1 MQRRIPRA
9 QVMDRLNM
17 GQLPQTISN
26 PSATTLTPP
35 RLLLLWLGATF
46 LGAVLILSDLLQL
59 DGLHL
64 TQARLIIG
72 RDFLNVW
79 SGGNLALHGEL
90 ATLYD
95 YQAYMAWQASI
106 FGPLDPYN
114 YSYPPH
120 SLFLAMPFAML
131 PYPLALALWTL
142 LGATFFMWAA
152 RPYLPDTLSL
162 AHAILT
168 PAAIVN
174 IWAGHYGFLI
184 GGLWLLYFHY
194 LDRFPGRS
202 GAVAGLL
209 TLKPHL
215 GLLIA
220 LTMVS
225 RRKLRPILIASA
237 VALSLIGLSILM
249 FGGDLWRTWLVETSA
264 LQTRIMTASG
274 PKFYYFMMPSA
285 YIALRAAPTALAF
298 MTQAG
303 FAVTALTLFWKA
315 RDARAQDLAFVS
327 ASATAVIM
335 PYIFNY
341 DLTVCSLGFAILLF
355 GRWETLNTSEKV
367 ALWFAFAAPLLVMAF
382 NPIGPIALLA
392 GLFVQVRHTT
402 GRNGQAIAPKF
413 GWQRWQGRARAS

>member
-1 MQRRIPRA
+1 MQRRIPRV

-17 GQLPQTISN
+17 GQSPQNSSI

-35 RLLLLWLGATF
+35 RLLLLWLGAAF

-59 DGLHL
+59 DGLRL

-79 SGGNLALHGEL
+79 SGGHLALQGQL

-131 PYPLALALWTL
+131 PYPLALAIWTL
-142 LGATFFMWAA
+142 LGAGFFMWAA

-162 AHAILT
+162 AHAVLT

-220 LTMVS
+220 LTMLV
-225 RRKLRPILIASA
+225 RKKTRPILIASA

-264 LQTRIMTASG
+264 LQTQIMTALG

-285 YIALRAAPTALAF
+285 YIALREAPALAF
-298 MTQAG
+298 MVQTA
-303 FAVTALTLFWKA
+303 FAIAALALFWKA

-355 GRWETLNTSEKV
+355 GRWETLTTGEKIT
-367 ALWFAFAAPLLVMAF
+367 LWFAFAAPLLVMAF
-382 NPIGPIALLA
+382 NPIGPVALLA
-392 GLFVQVRHTT
+392 GLFIQVCHAT
-402 GRNGQAIAPKF
+402 GRNGEPIAPSF
-413 GWQRWQGRARAS
+413 GWQKWRERAHS

>member
-17 GQLPQTISN
+17 GQSPQNVSIV
-26 PSATTLTPP
+26 PA
-35 RLLLLWLGATF
+35 RLASSHLLILWLGATF
-46 LGAVLILSDLLQL
+46 LGTVLILSDLLQL
-59 DGLHL
+59 DGLRL
-64 TQARLIIG
+64 TQARLIVG

-79 SGGNLALHGEL
+79 SGGRLAQDGQL

-120 SLFLAMPFAML
+120 SLFLAMPFATL
-131 PYPLALALWTL
+131 PYPLALAIWTL
-142 LGATFFMWAA
+142 LGTAFFMWAA
-152 RPYLPDTLSL
+152 RAYIPDTLSL
-162 AHAILT
+162 THAILT

-220 LTMVS
+220 LTMLL
-225 RRKLRPILIASA
+225 RKKIRPILIACA

-264 LQTRIMTASG
+264 LQTRIMTAPG

-285 YIALRAAPTALAF
+285 YIALREAPASLAF
-298 MTQAG
+298 MAQTG
-303 FAVTALTLFWKA
+303 FAIAALALFWKA

-355 GRWETLNTSEKV
+355 GRWETLTTWERA
-367 ALWFAFAAPLLVMAF
+367 ALWFAFAAPLLVMVF
-382 NPIGPIALLA
+382 NPIGPLSLLA
-392 GLFVQVRHTT
+392 GLFVQASHAT
-402 GRNGQAIAPKF
+402 GRNGEATPPMF
-413 GWQRWQGRARAS
+413 GWQKWREHAST

>member
-1 MQRRIPRA
+1 M
-9 QVMDRLNM
+9 
-17 GQLPQTISN
+17 
-26 PSATTLTPP
+26 TLTPL

-59 DGLHL
+59 DGLRL

-79 SGGNLALHGEL
+79 SGGHLALQGQL

-95 YQAYMAWQASI
+95 YQGYMAWQASI
-106 FGPLDPYN
+106 FGPLDSYN

-131 PYPLALALWTL
+131 PYPLALAIWTL
-142 LGATFFMWAA
+142 LGAAFFMWAA

-168 PAAIVN
+168 PAAIIN
-174 IWAGHYGFLI
+174 IWWGHYGFVI

-194 LDRFPGRS
+194 LDRSPGRS
-202 GAVAGLL
+202 GVVAGLL

-220 LTMVS
+220 LTMLG
-225 RRKLRPILIASA
+225 RKQLRPILIASA
-237 VALSLIGLSILM
+237 VALSLIGLSILI

-264 LQTRIMTASG
+264 LQTRIMTAPG

-285 YIALRAAPTALAF
+285 YIALREAPTALAF
-298 MTQAG
+298 MVQTA
-303 FAVTALTLFWKA
+303 FAIAALALFWKA

-355 GRWETLNTSEKV
+355 GRWGALTTGEKL

-382 NPIGPIALLA
+382 NPIGPVALLA
-392 GLFVQVRHTT
+392 GLFVQMRHAT
-402 GRNGQAIAPKF
+402 GRNGEPIAPSF
-413 GWQRWQGRARAS
+413 GWQTWQERAHN

>member
-1 MQRRIPRA
+1 
-9 QVMDRLNM
+9 M
-17 GQLPQTISN
+17 GKSTQNITTRST
-26 PSATTLTPP
+26 TTLTPP
-35 RLLLLWLGATF
+35 RLLLLWLGATC

-59 DGLHL
+59 DGLRL

-79 SGGNLALHGEL
+79 SGGHLALQGQL
-90 ATLYD
+90 AKLYD
-95 YQAYMAWQASI
+95 YHAYMAWQAAF

-131 PYPLALALWTL
+131 PYPLALAIWTL
-142 LGATFFMWAA
+142 LGAAFFMWAA

-184 GGLWLLYFHY
+184 GGLWLLYFRY
-194 LDRFPGRS
+194 LDRAPGRS

-220 LTMVS
+220 LTMIA

-264 LQTRIMTASG
+264 LQTRIMTAPG
-274 PKFYYFMMPSA
+274 AKFYYFMMPSA
-285 YIALRAAPTALAF
+285 YIALREAPAALAF
-298 MTQAG
+298 TVQTA
-303 FAVTALTLFWKA
+303 FAVAALALFWKA

-355 GRWETLNTSEKV
+355 GRWEVLTTGEKL

-382 NPIGPIALLA
+382 NPIGPVALLT
-392 GLFVQVRHTT
+392 GLFVQVRHAAGRT
-402 GRNGQAIAPKF
+402 GEATAASLDRYK
-413 GWQRWQGRARAS
+413 WQRRAPA